1 MFDSG
6 NLIKSRYSNYQ
17 KLNMCDQAK
26 NLSEVNHTHND
37 DSELPFCTTKW
48 ANLTSSCGNSDIQ
61 VSQERFPNCFR
72 HLGKSHGSKSL
83 KCEVKKQ
90 YKKWNLYKTNSKFQV
105 FFPLVFQCDQWMA
118 EKMKKN

>member
-1 MFDSG
+1 
-6 NLIKSRYSNYQ
+6 
-17 KLNMCDQAK
+17 MCYQAK

-48 ANLTSSCGNSDIQ
+48 ANLTSSCGNLDIQ

-83 KCEVKKQ
+83 KCQVKKQ
-90 YKKWNLYKTNSKFQV
+90 YKKVKLIQDEFLISSLS
-105 FFPLVFQCDQWMA
+105 PLVFQCDQWMA